1 MFRPMRRAGQQL
13 PEENCIAILKKAP
26 RGVLSLLGDEGY
38 PYGVPLDYVY
48 EDGVLYFH
56 CAKEGHKIDA
66 LKGCDKASF
75 CVLDEGRKEEG
86 EWWYHFESV
95 IVFGRIRPVEEE
107 KEKLQA
113 LQLIGGKY
121 FPDPSVTEK
130 EILKNGARVQILA
143 LKVEHMTGKH
153 VREK

>member
-13 PEENCIAILKKAP
+13 PEETCLEILQRAP

-38 PYGVPLDYVY
+38 PYGVPLDFVY
-48 EDGVLYFH
+48 EDGVIYFH

-66 LKGCDKASF
+66 LKACDKASF

-95 IVFGRIRPVEEE
+95 IVFGRIRLVEEE
-107 KEKLQA
+107 KEKLRA
-113 LQLIGGKY
+113 LRLLGGKL
-121 FPDPSVTEK
+121 FPDQEMTEK
-130 EILKNGARVQILA
+130 DILKNGARVQVLA
-143 LKVEHMTGKH
+143 LQAEHMTGKH
-153 VREK
+153 IREK